1 MISATTPINIPE
13 CTGEAYVSCGNDG
26 YFVCVYNEAADG
38 YTTACSDDPSL
49 ISHIED
55 LLDYCGRCE
64 PYDDGNHGGFSEEE
78 YEELVNQR
86 RAVISYWTP
95 GRIWMAVP
103 LHNKRVDISSVPM
116 KMIATETKEDGL
128 FGRRKQR
135 NLQAITND
143 EWNHGGDVVE
153 AMGIL
158 LFTKGGINRRCS
170 ATAITDDSTDGR
182 SLILTAAHCVYDDNA
197 NSVSSCDS
205 MNAFAILLSISLP
218 NSLFFLNLYSFIP
231 TLCSFQIKMRVAL
244 TNPVGTVTTM
254 PPLGAGRLNLL
265 SSIMIGP
272 SIPCQPIFHGTM
284 HLWL

>member
-1 MISATTPINIPE
+1 MFSATTPINIPE

-38 YTTACSDDPSL
+38 YTTACSKAMYVK
-49 ISHIED
+49 HEK
-55 LLDYCGRCE
+55 DYCGQCE

-95 GRIWMAVP
+95 ERIHNAVP
-103 LHNKRVDISSVPM
+103 LHNGVGI
-116 KMIATETKEDGL
+116 

-170 ATAITDDSTDGR
+170 ATAITDDSTDGL
-182 SLILTAAHCVYDDNA
+182 SLILTSAHCVYDDNA

-218 NSLFFLNLYSFIP
+218 NS
-231 TLCSFQIKMRVAL
+231 
-244 TNPVGTVTTM
+244 
-254 PPLGAGRLNLL
+254 
-265 SSIMIGP
+265 
-272 SIPCQPIFHGTM
+272 
-284 HLWL
+284 HLPQFV